1 MEQRKFNVKII
12 IFTITITTIVIG
24 GGAYLWQKNQTPR
37 SKQEIKTS
45 AVTVSTKEESVGGG
59 AYLWQKNQTPR
70 SKQEIKNSA
79 VTVSTKEESESISI
93 LNIGGLSFKLPQ
105 DWLLEN
111 ITTGQNKKS
120 NWEVAKIKVPDP
132 KYHVIL
138 PMRILISDH
147 EIYQADTFLLRETPS
162 GAKIY
167 DNFCAPA
174 IACYY
179 LVYNGKTYDIT
190 FEVVES
196 NEQAPDNLDGI
207 WFPDTTVTKNETLD
221 FLNTVE

>member
-1 MEQRKFNVKII
+1 MKQGKSNMEMI
-12 IFTITITTIVIG
+12 IFVVVITTIVVS
-24 GGAYLWQKNQTPR
+24 GGAYLWQKNQTLQ

-45 AVTVSTKEESVGGG
+45 AVTMPTKEEFD
-59 AYLWQKNQTPR
+59 N
-70 SKQEIKNSA
+70 I
-79 VTVSTKEESESISI
+79 ST
-93 LNIGGLSFKLPQ
+93 LNIGGLSFTLPQ

-111 ITTGQNKKS
+111 ITTGQNKRS

-132 KYHVIL
+132 KYHVTL

-147 EIYQADTFLLRETPS
+147 EIYQTDTFLRETPS

-167 DNFCAPA
+167 DNFCAPT

-179 LVYNGKTYDIT
+179 LVYNGKTYDIA

-207 WFPDTTVTKNETLD
+207 WFPSTTVTKNETLD
-221 FLNTVE
+221 FLTTVE